1 MFNEK
6 QIKLFLW
13 ATIVFNLIDTVV
25 SIYVIK
31 FGHLKESNPIM
42 DFFLKFD
49 SIMPFV
55 FAKMFL
61 ICSGSYIIWKCS
73 GSYIIWKR
81 RDMLIAQLGAYFV
94 FGFYW
99 ALIVQF
105 YFFLV
110 LK

>member
-1 MFNEK
+1 
-6 QIKLFLW
+6 
-13 ATIVFNLIDTVV
+13 
-25 SIYVIK
+25 
-31 FGHLKESNPIM
+31 
-42 DFFLKFD
+42 
-49 SIMPFV
+49 MPFV

-61 ICSGSYIIWKCS
+61 ICS

>member
-13 ATIVFNLIDTVV
+13 ATIIFNLIDTVV

-31 FGHLKESNPIM
+31 FGNLKESNPIM

-61 ICSGSYIIWKCS
+61 ICS